1 MRGVRAKCCAIARPL
16 TRPRLR
22 RGHPLPAG
30 GARGAPGRLARFGR
44 HRRFPA
50 RAVSLIE
57 ALRRHVRSHRS
68 GPERQAG
75 SPFPR
80 ERGEGARRADE
91 GVHAMSC
98 AIARPLTR
106 PRLRRGHPL
115 PVNGARGALG
125 QHARFKRHR
134 RSPATAGCL
143 IEALRRHVRSHRS
156 GPERLAVSP
165 SPRERGEG
173 ARRAD
178 EGRARHVLRHRKAPH
193 PTPPAAGP
201 PSPRRRGEGR
211 ARSALRAW
219 DVLTLCAAD
228 PLVPGRRDARWR
240 PSKPPAETKNPRRAG
255 VSKLGPVRRGRVR

>member
-1 MRGVRAKCCAIARPL
+1 MFAAIEAARNG
-16 TRPRLR
+16 RPDRL
-22 RGHPLPAG
+22 
-30 GARGAPGRLARFGR
+30 
-44 HRRFPA
+44 FPA
-50 RAVSLIE
+50 
-57 ALRRHVRSHRS
+57 S
-68 GPERQAG
+68 GEKVPEGRM
-75 SPFPR
+75 R
-80 ERGEGARRADE
+80 

-125 QHARFKRHR
+125 RHARFKRHR

-178 EGRARHVLRHRKAPH
+178 EGRARQMLRHRKAPH

-211 ARSALRAW
+211 ARSARQVREASTLSCKGGEPHRSLASPCSQPSKRPGTAGRIAFFPRA
-219 DVLTLCAAD
+219 
-228 PLVPGRRDARWR
+228 GRRC
-240 PSKPPAETKNPRRAG
+240 PKG
-255 VSKLGPVRRGRVR
+255 G